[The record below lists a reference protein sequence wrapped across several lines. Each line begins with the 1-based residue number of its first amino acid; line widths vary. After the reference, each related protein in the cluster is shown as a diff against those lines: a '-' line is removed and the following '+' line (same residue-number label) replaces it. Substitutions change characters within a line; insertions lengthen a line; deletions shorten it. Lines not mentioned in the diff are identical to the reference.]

1 MRIVVEVEEKI
12 RLDKYLGNVSEYS
25 RSKVEKLLDEK
36 AISVNGKVEKASFK
50 VGTGDVIELSDEIET
65 VQTLKGEK
73 IDLDILYE
81 DEHILVVNKPS
92 GMVVHPGAGN
102 SEHTLANALVGHTEQ
117 LSSENGEFRPGIVHR
132 IDKDTS
138 GVLLVA
144 KNDKV
149 HNILAEGFKNKT
161 IKRVYVAL
169 IDGVFPNAS
178 ATIDAPIGR
187 DKTNRIK
194 YSVTSENAKSAVTH
208 LKVLRRFKAHTL
220 VELRLET
227 GRTHQIR
234 VHMKYIGYPV
244 HNDPLY
250 GRAKDEFGQFLHAKS
265 LEFAHP
271 ITGENLFF
279 ESPLP
284 EEFQMLLNDLE
295 QEASN

>member
-1 MRIVVEVEEKI
+1 MRIVVETEEKI
-12 RLDKYLGNVSEYS
+12 RLDKYLGNASEYS
-25 RSKVEKLLDEK
+25 RSKIEKLLDEK
-36 AISVNGKVEKASFK
+36 EITVNGKVEKASYK
-50 VGTGDVIELSDEIET
+50 VSAGDVVELPDEVQV
-65 VQTLKGEK
+65 VQTLKGEN

-81 DEHILVVNKPS
+81 DEYILVVNKPS

-102 SEHTLANALVGHTEQ
+102 KEHTLANALVGHTDS

-169 IDGVFPNAS
+169 LDGVFPNSS

-187 DKTNRIK
+187 DKNNRVK
-194 YSVTSENAKSAVTH
+194 YTVTSENAKEAVTH
-208 LKVLRRFKAHTL
+208 MKVLKRYKNHTL

-250 GRAKDEFGQFLHAKS
+250 GHAYSEFGQFLHAKS
-265 LEFAHP
+265 LEFEHP
-271 ITGENLFF
+271 VTGKTMYF

-284 EEFQMLLNDLE
+284 REFESFLNNLV
-295 QEASN
+295 